1 LDRFS
6 MMAWGHPPGAPGV
19 TDSKPTPPEALQSL
33 LEVDRLVHE
42 PARLAILT
50 VLAAAEEVQFT
61 FLEQVLGLT
70 RGNLSSHVSKLEEA
84 GYLTVTKAFEARTPV
99 TRYQI
104 TARGRKALEEYR
116 GQMLRSLGRG

>member
-1 LDRFS
+1 
-6 MMAWGHPPGAPGV
+6 MTEPKAP
-19 TDSKPTPPEALQSL
+19 ELQSL

-61 FLEQVLGLT
+61 LLEQVLGLT
-70 RGNLSSHVSKLEEA
+70 RGNLSSHVSRLEDA
-84 GYLTVTKAFEARTPV
+84 GYLTVTKAFEQRTPV

-104 TARGRKALEEYR
+104 TARGRKALETYR
-116 GQMLRSLGRG
+116 RQMLLSLARGKGPD

>member
-1 LDRFS
+1 LTDPK
-6 MMAWGHPPGAPGV
+6 AGA
-19 TDSKPTPPEALQSL
+19 PEALQSL

-70 RGNLSSHVSKLEEA
+70 RGNLSSHVSKLEDA
-84 GYLTVTKAFEARTPV
+84 GYLTVTKAFEERTPV

-104 TARGRKALEEYR
+104 TAKGRKALETYR
-116 GQMLRSLGRG
+116 RQMLLSLSRPKGPGAGG

>member
-1 LDRFS
+1 
-6 MMAWGHPPGAPGV
+6 M
-19 TDSKPTPPEALQSL
+19 TDPKSSPPEALQSL

-70 RGNLSSHVSKLEEA
+70 RGNLSSHVSKLEDA
-84 GYLTVTKAFEARTPV
+84 GYVTVTKAFEARTPV
-99 TRYQI
+99 TRYRI
-104 TARGRKALEEYR
+104 TPRGRKALEEYR
-116 GQMLRSLGRG
+116 KQMLRSLAKG

>member
-1 LDRFS
+1 MTEPKS
-6 MMAWGHPPGAPGV
+6 
-19 TDSKPTPPEALQSL
+19 PELQSL

-70 RGNLSSHVSKLEEA
+70 RGNLSSHVSKLEDA
-84 GYLTVTKAFEARTPV
+84 GYLTVSKAFEERTPV

-104 TARGRKALEEYR
+104 TTKGRRALEAYR
-116 GQMLRSLGRG
+116 RQMLVSLGRGKAPP

>member
-1 LDRFS
+1 
-6 MMAWGHPPGAPGV
+6 V
-19 TDSKPTPPEALQSL
+19 TDPKTGAPEALHSL

-70 RGNLSSHVSKLEEA
+70 RGNLSSHVAKLEVA
-84 GYLTVTKAFEARTPV
+84 GYLTVTKAFEERTPV

-104 TARGRKALEEYR
+104 TAKGRRALENYR
-116 GQMLRSLGRG
+116 RQMLLSLSRPKGPGTGG